1 MDTNNLL
8 DGPAAAMTDDRT
20 SAKIDGTWIRNIGIT

>member
-8 DGPAAAMTDDRT
+8 DGPVVMTDDRT
-20 SAKIDGTWIRNIGIT
+20 SAKIDGTWIRNIGMT